1 MRLQTAAGDKP
12 LKLLCGNTSTGPW
25 GPDDSTEVFVD
36 ISAVA
41 ELAGVEMGEAGLVA
55 GSTTT
60 ISQLMAALSANAAA
74 SASYPVLVDHMKK
87 VANWQV
93 RNVGS
98 WAGNLVMAKTKHF
111 SSDIATLLMG
121 QPPPPLP
128 SASAG
133 SRPKLTMYVGL
144 QVRARRSRFSP
155 AARPRRWT

>member
-128 SASAG
+128 SAG
-133 SRPKLTMYVGL
+133 SRPKLTIRVRV
-144 QVRARRSRFSP
+144 QVRARRSRSSP